1 MSGFR
6 QTYREILESPIPNK
20 NKDTTLNET
29 DEFPTLDESILALFD
44 NDKIENVK
52 DTKPTKRVR
61 KQKECD
67 IAQIENTKTTIDMS
81 DIVNTSATCTLEPCN
96 IECYKQY
103 GAEGTGFLDLRF
115 VTCHLKNAIYKPK
128 KFKAITV
135 KVNKQKAT
143 VMVFDSGNL
152 VITGAKTEKE
162 NKIVARRIGRK
173 LQMMRYKDIKF
184 RNFQMQNM
192 VANYNFG
199 FSIDLLTLKE
209 IIGKSTCIYYA
220 SLQYQLFPA
229 LMVQVWK
236 SESNVKCLVFRSGK
250 MIITGEKTLARINKV
265 FSIVQ
270 GLIMEHKDKII
281 FKKVSGDQPNTSGE
295 GGS

>member
-115 VTCHLKNAIYKPK
+115 VTYHLKNAIYKPN

-135 KVNKQKAT
+135 KVNKPKAT
-143 VMVFDSGNL
+143 VMVFDSENL
-152 VITGAKTEKE
+152 VITGAKNEQE
-162 NKIVARRIGRK
+162 NKIVARLIGRK
-173 LQMMRYKDIKF
+173 IQKMRYSNIKF

-199 FSIDLLTLKE
+199 FCVNLDALKE
-209 IIGKSTCIYYA
+209 IIRKSECIYYA
-220 SLQYQLFPA
+220 SLQTKLFPA
-229 LMVQVWK
+229 LMIQVW
-236 SESNVKCLVFRSGK
+236 ESRSKAKCLVFRSGK
-250 MIITGEKTLARINKV
+250 MIITGEKTLAQINEV
-265 FSIVQ
+265 FSIVR
-270 GLIMEHKDKII
+270 GLMMEHKEKII
-281 FKKVSGDQPNTSGE
+281 FKKV
-295 GGS
+295 